1 MSNNKSISL
10 RFVKLEDAETLAQ
23 IYKPYVENTA
33 VSFEYTAPDKAEFE
47 RRIKEKISTYPY
59 IVAEYDGEIVGYCYA
74 SKFLPRPAYIH
85 SVETTVYIKKDFH
98 RGGVGKTLYL
108 ALEKLLALQNVISLN
123 ACIACADKD
132 DETLNNNSLHFH
144 SSMGYRYVGRFNASG
159 YKFGRFYDMV
169 WFEKLIA
176 EPVAPFGEFIPFSQL
191 LSEAQAVLSEINSRL

>member
-10 RFVKLEDAETLAQ
+10 RLVKLEDAETLAQ

-33 VSFEYTAPDKAEFE
+33 VSFEYTPPDKAEFE

-144 SSMGYRYVGRFNASG
+144 SVMGYRYVGRFNASG

-176 EPVAPFGEFIPFSQL
+176 EPVAPFDEFIPFYQL
-191 LSEAQAVLSEINSRL
+191 LNEAQAVLSEINSRL

>member
-1 MSNNKSISL
+1 MSNNKSIFL
-10 RFVKLEDAETLAQ
+10 RLVKLEDAETLAQ

-144 SSMGYRYVGRFNASG
+144 SAMGYRYVGRFNASG